1 MSINKN
7 NCILYPRIKKCHL
20 QKDQKI
26 KTLRISYAQGIHTKK
41 EKKIPEKLNNTYGTH
56 MDRNSINWKDQYFKD
71 FTFTQ
76 FDK

>member
-26 KTLRISYAQGIHTKK
+26 KTLRISLTKDAQGIHTKK
-41 EKKIPEKLNNTYGTH
+41 EKKNT
-56 MDRNSINWKDQYFKD
+56 REIK
-71 FTFTQ
+71 
-76 FDK
+76 